1 MKNKHSDSSLPL
13 HTALIPLFVLIVLLA
28 MNVWVYGDNALSG
41 SNQFI
46 LLVGGAVA
54 ALVGFVY
61 KRSYKT
67 MLDKVAD
74 NLKSVTGAILILLF
88 VGALAGTWLIGGI
101 IPGMIYYGLQIL
113 QY

>member
-61 KRSYKT
+61 
-67 MLDKVAD
+67 
-74 NLKSVTGAILILLF
+74 NFHLLVYF
-88 VGALAGTWLIGGI
+88 
-101 IPGMIYYGLQIL
+101 
-113 QY
+113 